1 MHKPTLFP
9 SRGPTSSPCIC
20 SLHPNMT
27 VFGQNCELLSLVW
40 YYHYLNVTSIPSYW
54 MTGLLLIYTVHT
66 RNLPFCGWLVNL
78 KEQQCYGTALHVLMH
93 TTVIIWCYDS
103 CQSQCCIYLSLR
115 FIFYFFSAVGDY
127 IFVVDRGQWYLFL
140 LSPWFVTPLCLM
152 NFILKPFLAPS
163 SVFFAWHLKYVT
175 FISSFI

>member
-1 MHKPTLFP
+1 MANSGTLLHEGWSITLCTSQPCSP

-20 SLHPNMT
+20 SLHPSMT

-78 KEQQCYGTALHVLMH
+78 KEQQCYGTALLRWAPCFNAYYSHYLMLWQLPIPVLH
-93 TTVIIWCYDS
+93 LSVSEIHFLFFFCSGRLYL
-103 CQSQCCIYLSLR
+103 CC
-115 FIFYFFSAVGDY
+115 G
-127 IFVVDRGQWYLFL
+127 
-140 LSPWFVTPLCLM
+140 
-152 NFILKPFLAPS
+152 
-163 SVFFAWHLKYVT
+163 
-175 FISSFI
+175 